1 MSGKFGSTADIQLGR
16 VATQEV
22 HPSISKIG
30 GIMRRLI
37 KSGVPA
43 GVAALAVVLAACGGS
58 ETPSSGSAAPPTPD
72 AAAPQQE
79 ERPKFSIAYPS
90 VLGISHLPLTA
101 AIDVLRAEGYE
112 IETPFLAE
120 SELSVEGVASGLF
133 EMSHGTAQSTMI
145 ANQAGASMRWL
156 VERVSNE
163 WTLFTRRT
171 IETCSDLDGV
181 RLAIH
186 SEGSVSGAMVRSYIE
201 ETCPDARPDY
211 LIIPGSSNRAQAL
224 LSDQIDA
231 SPVELSD
238 ALNLQRQAGDRF
250 HILANFSQDLPSLM
264 TATVYARTEFIDSYP
279 QTVQRLIDEILEQHR
294 KVYEEAGYMESLIR
308 TYLPDYDEEMLT
320 AVAEQYSNGIMFPL
334 DGGITDDKANFTIN
348 FFTQSGD
355 VAPGL
360 VPNDVWDRR
369 FMS

>member
-1 MSGKFGSTADIQLGR
+1 MRHFLRYGI
-16 VATQEV
+16 
-22 HPSISKIG
+22 PSI
-30 GIMRRLI
+30 
-37 KSGVPA
+37 
-43 GVAALAVVLAACGGS
+43 ALSMILSACGGTDTS
-58 ETPSSGSAAPPTPD
+58 APSPSAQPE
-72 AAAPQQE
+72 E
-79 ERPKFSIAYPS
+79 ERPSFSIAYPS

-101 AIDVLRAEGYE
+101 AIDVLRSEGYE

-171 IETCSDLDGV
+171 IQTCSDLDGV

-186 SEGSVSGAMVRSYIE
+186 SEGSVSGAMVRSYIA
-201 ETCPDARPDY
+201 ETCPEARPNY

-224 LSDQIDA
+224 LAGEIDA

-238 ALNLQRQAGDRF
+238 ALNLERQAGDRF

-264 TATVYARTEFIDSYP
+264 TATVYANTTFIDAYP

-294 KVYEEAGYMESLIR
+294 RIFEDDGYMEALIR
-308 TYLPDYDEEMLT
+308 QYLPDYDEDILS

-334 DGGITDDKANFTIN
+334 DGGITDEKANFTID

-360 VPNDVWDRR
+360 QPDDVWDRR